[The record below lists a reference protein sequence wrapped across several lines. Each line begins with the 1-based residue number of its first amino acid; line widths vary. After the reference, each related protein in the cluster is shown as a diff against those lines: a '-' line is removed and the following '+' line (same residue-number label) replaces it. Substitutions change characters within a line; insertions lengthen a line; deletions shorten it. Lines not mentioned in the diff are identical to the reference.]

1 MLAGLGGSLPGYIDG
16 KQHWEGEETIVS
28 TCKISNTTEL
38 SCHSTQEKILIHVF
52 GVNSYL
58 IQKQL
63 KACFYTHFQSTVL
76 HNWLANSYVTQ

>member
-38 SCHSTQEKILIHVF
+38 SCIFDTRENFDSMFSV
-52 GVNSYL
+52 
-58 IQKQL
+58 
-63 KACFYTHFQSTVL
+63 
-76 HNWLANSYVTQ
+76 